1 MPESYK
7 EIVKKTSK
15 KFNVIDV
22 SRDMIFNFSDYTKP
36 LYKKIVKSVED
47 QKFSIMA
54 YRCMEYKKEG
64 LFCSIYGNSV
74 GFEKFQ
80 LQKKSAILKFPEENL
95 PLLHPEV
102 LKIKEAKFRDVQD
115 LAAKYVPPENLWF
128 YNNLVVEAE

>member
-1 MPESYK
+1 
-7 EIVKKTSK
+7 
-15 KFNVIDV
+15 
-22 SRDMIFNFSDYTKP
+22 MIFNFSDYTKP
-36 LYKKIVKSVED
+36 LYKKIVKSMED

-64 LFCSIYGNSV
+64 LFCR
-74 GFEKFQ
+74 FEKFQ

-102 LKIKEAKFRDVQD
+102 LKIKEAKFRDLQD